1 MAVNPQQQPQQQR
14 NWGQYLRGQF
24 NNVRQSISGITGMAT
39 TGTSGTSGTI
49 GTIGTSGTTVP
60 RMNNMRA
67 QQASSFNPFGF
78 GATSTAAAMSTTGTI
93 GMQNGIGRIL
103 AYVIGIIIVVIV
115 LSLLIHYYVTPI
127 YSLQPGAPG
136 IISVPGFDDGIIFWN
151 GSGKYPAMGVIKND
165 DLPIK
170 SAYCDYSLTVDMFI
184 QNPLQFSQ
192 YSRILLRRGDP
203 TSIKATPTSKEIIGA
218 MSNYNLVVALQPDTT
233 DMVVSVMN
241 AGGGMENVIIENIPV
256 QEPFRLGI
264 VVMQNALEVYINGF
278 LMKTRKINNGLKD
291 VGGDLAPASNSE
303 LSIAK
308 MQNLKI
314 WTRILSTP
322 EIREAKPALA
332 SATSFNA
339 LAIPSSTSCT
349 N

>member
-14 NWGQYLRGQF
+14 NWGQYLKGQF
-24 NNVRQSISGITGMAT
+24 NNVRQSISGITGTAT
-39 TGTSGTSGTI
+39 TGTTAT
-49 GTIGTSGTTVP
+49 TATTVP
-60 RMNNMRA
+60 RMNNMRIP

-78 GATSTAAAMSTTGTI
+78 GATSTVAAMGTTGTMGMTNI
-93 GMQNGIGRIL
+93 TGTMQNGIGRIL

-115 LSLLIHYYVTPI
+115 LSLLIHYYITPI

-136 IISVPGFDDGIIFWN
+136 IISVPGFDDGIIFWD

-170 SAYCDYSLTVDMFI
+170 SAYCDYSLIVDMFI

>member
-1 MAVNPQQQPQQQR
+1 MAVNPQQQLQQQR

-24 NNVRQSISGITGMAT
+24 NNIQQSISGITG
-39 TGTSGTSGTI
+39 TGTIGTSGTI
-49 GTIGTSGTTVP
+49 GTIGTTVP
-60 RMNNMRA
+60 RMNNMRT

-78 GATSTAAAMSTTGTI
+78 GATSTAAAMGTTGI
-93 GMQNGIGRIL
+93 MGMQNGIGRIL

-136 IISVPGFDDGIIFWN
+136 IISVPGFDDGIIFWD

-170 SAYCDYSLTVDMFI
+170 SAYCDYSLIVDMFI

-192 YSRILLRRGDP
+192 YSRILLKRGDP

>member
-14 NWGQYLRGQF
+14 NWGQFLRGQF
-24 NNVRQSISGITGMAT
+24 NNVRQSISGITGTAT
-39 TGTSGTSGTI
+39 TGTTA
-49 GTIGTSGTTVP
+49 TTVP

-78 GATSTAAAMSTTGTI
+78 GATSTVAAMGTTGTM

-136 IISVPGFDDGIIFWN
+136 IISVPGFDDGIIFWD

-170 SAYCDYSLTVDMFI
+170 SAYCDYSLIVDMFI

-192 YSRILLRRGDP
+192 YSRILLKRGDP